1 MALSWERGCGW
12 TSSARHLSHR
22 SECSKLG
29 IKRYEG
35 GETVWT
41 AAGVGLSNVEVG
53 ASVMWWNPVDL
64 RCSRRAASVG
74 LVNGSSSYVAGGPAD
89 HHADPTR
96 GRHAEH
102 GHPIGHS
109 GSGGAIP
116 EDQTVSPTSLI
127 PPPWPR
133 RDPERRPSREP
144 IRPGLPPD
152 LGF

>member
-1 MALSWERGCGW
+1 VALSWERGCGW

-89 HHADPTR
+89 HHADPREADTPSTVTR
-96 GRHAEH
+96 SVTQAREV
-102 GHPIGHS
+102 
-109 GSGGAIP
+109 
-116 EDQTVSPTSLI
+116 QSLRI
-127 PPPWPR
+127 
-133 RDPERRPSREP
+133 RPSP
-144 IRPGLPPD
+144 LRP
-152 LGF
+152 